1 MTQSTWCDENG
12 RGSGHRA
19 CSASAAAPRAAGASR
34 NWLRGLAAGM
44 LAGLGLGAAFS
55 APALAAD
62 KPAAAAPAPSVIAV
76 PIVNE
81 DVTDERDFV
90 GNVEAIQQ
98 VDLKARVQGFLDQ
111 VAFTEGAFVGTGQLL
126 YQIEQA
132 PFQAALAQAQGQ
144 LAAANAQLAS
154 TKANVEQKQL
164 TLDRQLALVKSGTVS
179 QAIVDT
185 ATADRDI
192 AAASVQ
198 QAQASIQEAQA
209 NVEEAQ
215 LNLSYTTMA
224 APIAGRIGKTNYT
237 VGNLV
242 NEASG
247 TLATL
252 VQMDP
257 IRVVFAVPEK
267 AYVLIMRDAAKGKS
281 AAAAEQATEAAAT
294 GGVSDQLIP
303 TLRLPDGTK
312 YSHPGKIEF
321 ISNVVNQN
329 TGTVAVRAEFT
340 NPDSFLLPGQYVTVS
355 VQIGDKRQMPVVPQS
370 AVLQGPQGAYVFVID
385 TENRAV
391 QRAITFDGATIV
403 PSGGYAI
410 TSGLVVGD
418 VVITDG
424 LQKVRPGMV
433 VAPTVVTP
441 AQASNPL
448 DVADPGATGAATD
461 AGKADG
467 KSGGD
472 KTGAAT
478 TQNAAP
484 AAGK

>member
-1 MTQSTWCDENG
+1 MTHSTRCDANG
-12 RGSGHRA
+12 RISGDRA
-19 CSASAAAPRAAGASR
+19 GREPAVSAAGSRSGRA
-34 NWLRGLAAGM
+34 WLGGLAAA
-44 LAGLGLGAAFS
+44 LAAGLGLGAAFVS
-55 APALAAD
+55 PAVAAD
-62 KPAAAAPAPSVIAV
+62 KPAAAAAPAPSVIAV
-76 PIVNE
+76 PVINE
-81 DVTDERDFV
+81 SVTDERQFV

-98 VDLKARVQGFLDQ
+98 VELRARVQGFLDQ
-111 VAFTEGAFVGTGQLL
+111 VAFNEGGFIKTGQLL

-144 LAAANAQLAS
+144 LAAANAQLSS
-154 TKANVEQKQL
+154 TRANLEQKQL

-215 LNLSYTTMA
+215 LNLSYTTIA

-242 NEASG
+242 NESSG

-252 VQMDP
+252 VQMNP

-267 AYVLIMRDAAKGKS
+267 AYVLVMRDAAKGKS
-281 AAAAEQATEAAAT
+281 AQAAEVATEEAAT
-294 GGVSDQLIP
+294 GELTDMLVP
-303 TLRLPDGTK
+303 TLRLPDGTAFPT
-312 YSHPGKIEF
+312 PGRIEF
-321 ISNVVNQN
+321 ISNVVDQN
-329 TGTVAVRAEFT
+329 TGTVAVRAVFD
-340 NPDSFLLPGQYVTVS
+340 NPDSLLLPGQYVTVQ
-355 VQIGDKRQMPVVPQS
+355 VQIGDKKQMPVVPQS

-385 TENRAV
+385 SDGRAV
-391 QRAITFDGATIV
+391 QRTITVDDTTIV
-403 PSGGYAI
+403 PSGGYAV
-410 TSGLVVGD
+410 TSGLILGD
-418 VVITDG
+418 TVITDG
-424 LQKVRPGMV
+424 LQKVRPGMI
-433 VAPTVVTP
+433 VTATIVNQ
-441 AQASNPL
+441 AQAANPL
-448 DVADPGATGAATD
+448 DVAVPGATGAAT
-461 AGKADG
+461 
-467 KSGGD
+467 SGET
-472 KTGAAT
+472 KPA